1 MEKKTDKPVLPRFP
15 KGKLLGMGRF
25 AGRRDLLGVLLE
37 DGREYTWDEAE
48 AAIRKFMKGA

>member
-48 AAIRKFMKGA
+48 AAIRNFMKGA